1 MLVFCCMSNGYWELG
16 LRFEWLALI
25 IFEFSDSKVLTCSW
39 KSWQVLFILLMWLA
53 ENLYILRSHTFA
65 LFYKCVCAYAKM

>member
-1 MLVFCCMSNGYWELG
+1 MLVFCCMNYGYWELG

-39 KSWQVLFILLMWLA
+39 NSWQVLCIVDVAGRKPTHTVFSHFCV
-53 ENLYILRSHTFA
+53 NL
-65 LFYKCVCAYAKM
+65 